1 MEIFFISLIAKAVA
15 TISRLFSLGAGV
27 TWPGEISLILDNNLI
42 KKLSPQIK
50 KGVILVAG
58 TNGKTTTSSM
68 IGHILNKAGYKVLH
82 NATGAN
88 LRNGV
93 AGTLILN
100 TDFIGKIDADYAI
113 FEVDEATLPLLL
125 REIEPKIVVLLNLFR
140 DQLDRYGE
148 VDSIARK
155 WLEALKNLSAK
166 TTLITN
172 ADDPLIAFIG
182 EKFKGKV
189 LYFGLEDKRFDLGKL
204 EFATDSIYCLNCGK
218 KLVYE
223 KIFLSHYGDWKCLK
237 CGFKRPKLNLSSVKA
252 SLSGVYSIYNTLA
265 SILTTQSLG
274 ITKNTAEKSL
284 VSFKPAFGRQEEF
297 TIDGKKIQLFLSKN
311 PAGFNQSI
319 RTVLDKNNVNQVMFV
334 LNDRIPDGT
343 DVSWIWDV
351 DFEEIVNRAK
361 TIIISGDRVFDM
373 ALRIKYSFEI
383 QSANWRTKLKT
394 FENLKKAL
402 ESGLE
407 HTPKG
412 GTLFIFPTYSAM
424 LDIRKIIV
432 GRKIL

>member
-1 MEIFFISLIAKAVA
+1 MEIFFISLLAKAVA
-15 TISRLFSLGAGV
+15 FLSRFFGFGAGV
-27 TWPGEISLILDNNLI
+27 TWPGEITLLLDNSIIQKLSKSI
-42 KKLSPQIK
+42 KKDI
-50 KGVILVAG
+50 IIVAG

-68 IGHILNKAGYKVLH
+68 IRHILVKNSQKVIL
-82 NATGAN
+82 NRTGAN

-100 TDFIGKIDADYAI
+100 TDFFGKINADYAI

-125 REIEPKIVVLLNLFR
+125 TEVKPRIIILLNLFR

-148 VDSIARK
+148 VDTIARK
-155 WLEALKNLSAK
+155 WLSALKDLSTK
-166 TTLITN
+166 TVLIAN

-182 EKFKGKV
+182 NKFKGKV
-189 LYFGLEDKRFDLGKL
+189 LYFGLDDKRFDLGKL

-218 KLVYE
+218 KLEYE
-223 KIFLSHYGDWKCLK
+223 KVFLSHYGDWKCTRCL
-237 CGFKRPKLNLSSVKA
+237 FKRPKLNLSQVKA
-252 SLSGVYSIYNTLA
+252 PLTGVYIIYNTLA

-274 ITKNTAEKSL
+274 ITKNIAEKFL
-284 VSFKPAFGRQEEF
+284 ASFKPAFGRQEEF
-297 TIDGKKIQLFLSKN
+297 TIEAKKIQLFLSKN

-351 DFEEIVNRAK
+351 DFEEIAYRAK
-361 TIIISGDRVFDM
+361 TIICSGDRLFDM
-373 ALRIKYSFEI
+373 GLRIKYSFPDLTNLVKIATE
-383 QSANWRTKLKT
+383 
-394 FENLKKAL
+394 ENLKKAL
-402 ESGLE
+402 ELGLKN
-407 HTPKG
+407 TKKG
-412 GTLFIFPTYSAM
+412 ETLYIFPTYSAM
-424 LDIRKIIV
+424 LDIRKILV